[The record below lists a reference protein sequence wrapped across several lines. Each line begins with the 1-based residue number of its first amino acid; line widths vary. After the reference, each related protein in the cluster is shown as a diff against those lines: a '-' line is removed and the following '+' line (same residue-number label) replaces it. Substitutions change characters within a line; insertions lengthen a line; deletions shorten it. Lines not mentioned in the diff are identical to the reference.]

1 MTQTTNPFEQLWPE
15 LSEIYLQSGIVSLI
29 DHIGAKSEPMQRRGL
44 FLMAS
49 QRISAGQDLPRTLAD
64 LIAISRAAIDEF
76 AAQAEVESDAEERDR
91 RLDGANI
98 LSYNLAADL
107 APCWPEDPE
116 PRTDDHFKAGIRC
129 AEDCLRW
136 RSELNKGAVPFHMAW
151 WALGT
156 HRCGLADWSGAIAAF
171 ESSLGSCSR
180 PCQRICFTDR
190 GRSGRLVPH
199 QHCDRLARVCAVAR
213 WRQELL

>member
-1 MTQTTNPFEQLWPE
+1 MTQTTNPFEPLWPE

-29 DHIGAKSEPMQRRGL
+29 DHIGAKSDPMQRRGL

-116 PRTDDHFKAGIRC
+116 PRTVDHFRAGIRC

-136 RSELNKGAVPFHMAW
+136 RSELDKGAVPVPTW
-151 WALGT
+151 PG
-156 HRCGLADWSGAIAAF
+156 GLSELIVVGWQTG
-171 ESSLGSCSR
+171 
-180 PCQRICFTDR
+180 P
-190 GRSGRLVPH
+190 GRSWHSKVPWKRLETMPKKLLH
-199 QHCDRLARVCAVAR
+199 RSR
-213 WRQELL
+213 WVRTPRSSSTLRPVG